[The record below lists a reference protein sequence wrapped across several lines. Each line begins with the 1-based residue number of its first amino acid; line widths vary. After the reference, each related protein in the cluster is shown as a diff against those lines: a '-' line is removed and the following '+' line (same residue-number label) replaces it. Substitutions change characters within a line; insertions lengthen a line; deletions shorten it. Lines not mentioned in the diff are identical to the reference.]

1 MKKNIKLIFL
11 LVSSIIYCQ
20 TTEAQLLKK
29 LKEKAEKSLEG
40 KKSGT
45 ANSTAVSNTSTDE
58 NTSNDKTTNSSQKV
72 TEPSKAPSNG
82 KLVFSLE
89 EGERL
94 LYDESRILVLNNS
107 LYYSFITY
115 SKKSEYFLIE
125 NGKRT
130 GPFKTSPI
138 KSLQESD
145 QQNTLMDNEEI
156 NFGADQNDPV
166 AAKYSKTISGKLYI
180 VFNGKNFGPYDH
192 VAKMIVS
199 PDQKNFFAL
208 VTIGGDSEMTAKMGM
223 GKSFMVNDGTL
234 KLQAGTSSTSMPIR
248 LMVSENFK
256 HCMSIVMNQ
265 TDQQMLLST
274 SAGKTTSASMA
285 DMLAS
290 DNSILLV
297 SDKGDIVTVPSQSP
311 TQILVNGEEAASFKV
326 PIKSAFRLFIQPD
339 IKKTVYYEGGKLYK
353 ADGTEENMSG
363 VVFPKVLSLNNE
375 TAMYYYKIHANA
387 SGTKDVYL
395 CKTVL

>member
-1 MKKNIKLIFL
+1 MKKKIKLIFM
-11 LVSSIIYCQ
+11 LVSSIVCCHA
-20 TTEAQLLKK
+20 TEAQLLKK
-29 LKEKAEKSLEG
+29 LKEKAEKSLDG
-40 KKSGT
+40 KNS
-45 ANSTAVSNTSTDE
+45 STASSSPISNSSTDE
-58 NTSNDKTTNSSQKV
+58 NTSNDITTNSSKKV

-82 KLVFSLE
+82 QLVFSLE

-94 LYDESRILVLNNS
+94 FYDESRIVVLNNA
-107 LYYSFITY
+107 LQYSFITY
-115 SKKSEYFLIE
+115 SKKYEYFLIE

-138 KSLQESD
+138 KSLQESED
-145 QQNTLMDNEEI
+145 ENTLMDDEEI
-156 NFGADQNDPV
+156 NFGGGQSDPV
-166 AAKYSKTISGKLYI
+166 AVKYSKTIGGKLYI

-192 VAKMIVS
+192 VSKMIVS
-199 PDQKNFFAL
+199 PDQKYFFAL
-208 VTIGGDSEMTAKMGM
+208 VTIGGDIEMTAKMGM

-234 KLQAGTSSTSMPIR
+234 KLQAGTSSTSIPMR

-265 TDQQMLLST
+265 ADQQMLLST
-274 SAGKTTSASMA
+274 SAGKTTSTSMA

-290 DNSILLV
+290 ENSILLV
-297 SDKGDIVTVPSQSP
+297 SDKGDIINVPSQSP

-326 PIKSAFRLFIQPD
+326 PIKSASRLFIQPD

-375 TAMYYYKIHANA
+375 TAMYYYKIHTNA